1 MDTLPRFRFP
11 DESSSRDVSAV
22 SRSGAWSEFDDLD
35 SLETRV
41 QARSTSAT
49 SASATGDFEA
59 MPTRVRPQIGRAV
72 REPLRVVKAKDANV
86 DDVVEELRA
95 AAAGRSARVREL
107 NSADLLEEVPDA
119 DEAQEV
125 DVSELVFDRV
135 VARRAVWNV
144 HKAARP
150 TQVTILGPTKVS
162 KRFVATAAVAMLFG
176 ALLAVVAAFVVWRL
190 GGFSL

>member
-11 DESSSRDVSAV
+11 DESSSQNVNKA
-22 SRSGAWSEFDDLD
+22 RSPSWSDFDDLD
-35 SLETRV
+35 ALETRV
-41 QARSTSAT
+41 KPRAQHAQSAADF
-49 SASATGDFEA
+49 SAEFAA
-59 MPTRVRPQIGRAV
+59 MPTQVRPQLGRAV

-95 AAAGRSARVREL
+95 AAAGRSSRVREL
-107 NSADLLEEVPDA
+107 NSADLLDEVPDA

-135 VARRAVWNV
+135 VARRQVWNV
-144 HKAARP
+144 RQAARP
-150 TQVTILGPTKVS
+150 TQVTILGPKIS
-162 KRFVATAAVAMLFG
+162 KRFLLTAAVAMLFG
-176 ALLAVVAAFVVWRL
+176 ALLPIAAALVVWRL

>member
-1 MDTLPRFRFP
+1 M
-11 DESSSRDVSAV
+11 SAV

-35 SLETRV
+35 NLETRV
-41 QARSTSAT
+41 QARVAVRVVPPSADPT
-49 SASATGDFEA
+49 AVSAAATGDFEA

-107 NSADLLEEVPDA
+107 NSADLLDDVPDA

-150 TQVTILGPTKVS
+150 TEVTLLGPTKVS

-176 ALLAVVAAFVVWRL
+176 ALLAIVAAFVMWRL